1 MAINSGIKI
10 NIISTTLVV
19 SGIFLVIW
27 GYQLSES
34 FGSQVSQVVTGTDT
48 DKVVTIYLAG
58 AVSLAIGIYLFIKR

>member
-1 MAINSGIKI
+1 M
-10 NIISTTLVV
+10 
-19 SGIFLVIW
+19 IW

-34 FGSQVSQVVTGTDT
+34 FGAQVSQVVTGTDT

>member
-1 MAINSGIKI
+1 M
-10 NIISTTLVV
+10 
-19 SGIFLVIW
+19 IW

-48 DKVVTIYLAG
+48 DNVVTIYLAG